1 MEDRDV
7 YLKVSGLPFEPKT
20 AKKLTIIIGV
30 IVLPILAKFL
40 TKDSYDDEWIRIV
53 WFVLYPVAFLICYGV
68 LWASAAT
75 KFTISAMD
83 NCIYLD
89 KVRWNFQVEKIRSV
103 ALTEIES
110 LDGEDSVEVSYD
122 KEGNQRVNRTYTLT
136 LYGEFGQRNY
146 GFGSMQNRSEAINAI
161 KRAMEY
167 LAEQVA
173 E

>member
-7 YLKVSGLPFEPKT
+7 YLKGIGFSFLPKT
-20 AKKLTIIIGV
+20 AKILTIIIGT
-30 IVLPILAKFL
+30 IVLPILANFFSSEGGDGI
-40 TKDSYDDEWIRIV
+40 TI

-68 LWASAAT
+68 LWDSAWK

-83 NCIYLD
+83 NCIYVD

-136 LYGEFGQRNY
+136 LLWG
-146 GFGSMQNRSEAINAI
+146 IW
-161 KRAMEY
+161 
-167 LAEQVA
+167 AEELWLWKHAKQ
-173 E
+173 ERGH